1 MQSSRRSRSISP
13 KRFIATVTGSL
24 AIALSLFTAPAW
36 AGDPFRS
43 NNPRAI
49 DDQTEAAFRAMFEQ
63 GNYVEAATLLR
74 QPSASD
80 PLAHSLRASLA
91 YIDENWAALGRSAA
105 QTRES
110 AAQLMQTDPLRGHLY
125 TAVGYFLEG
134 AHILRTQ
141 GTVAGTPAILGKL
154 QQVFDELDQAE
165 AIDPNDPELNLIRGY
180 MDLMLAVNLPFSNP
194 DDAIARLQN
203 YAAPTYL
210 AQRGIALGYR
220 DLRQPDLAMTAVD
233 RALAETPNNPDL
245 LYLKAQILILR
256 AVSLEQQGQESQ
268 SEIIG
273 EQGIRLFGRALTQ
286 QAQLPQELVNQIAWE
301 QCRAVNSIRDRSRDC
316 NPLLRQTRGG

>member
-1 MQSSRRSRSISP
+1 MQYSPHRHPIST
-13 KRFIATVTGSL
+13 KRFFATVTGSL
-24 AIALSLFTAPAW
+24 AIALSMLTAPAW

-63 GNYVEAATLLR
+63 GNYLEAANVLR
-74 QPSASD
+74 QPTAND

-91 YIDENWAALGRSAA
+91 YVDENWAALGRSAT

-125 TAVGYFLEG
+125 TAVGHFLEG

-141 GTVAGTPAILGKL
+141 GTIAGTPAILGKL

-165 AIDPNDPELNLIRGY
+165 AIDPNDPELNLVRGY

-220 DLRQPDLAMTAVD
+220 DLRQPDLALAAVD

-245 LYLKAQILILR
+245 LYLKAQILMLR
-256 AVSLEQQGQESQ
+256 AAALKQQGQESQ
-268 SEIIG
+268 WRSLG
-273 EQGIRLFGRALTQ
+273 EQGIRLFTRALSQ

-301 QCRAVNSIRDRSRDC
+301 QCRAVNSIRNRARDC